1 MLHIICSRCSDSVSH
16 KIYFM
21 TYSHHRDHPP
31 AWELITENVFKL
43 RLQTFLI
50 LRGAWIQFSAFLCQ
64 KSIFKMFLNNL
75 QVRAYGLM
83 SELGIQNMQ
92 NIRSGSVQNQE
103 LIYLNEAEETFTNSG
118 IYDMTKLLQKK
129 YQDLRLFI
137 YIQLAQ
143 QTSLLGQSDLK
154 WAIKG

>member
-1 MLHIICSRCSDSVSH
+1 MKLRMTLNNDKKCSRFRHTVFH
-16 KIYFM
+16 KIYFSA
-21 TYSHHRDHPP
+21 YSLHRNHTP
-31 AWELITENVFKL
+31 ARELITENVFKL

-118 IYDMTKLLQKK
+118 IYVLTKLLQKTK
-129 YQDLRLFI
+129 SRFKTFYLHIVSSTDF
-137 YIQLAQ
+137 
-143 QTSLLGQSDLK
+143 TFGQK
-154 WAIKG
+154 